1 MENLRGSARHRT
13 SGSSCFRQDLVPAS
27 CCFEVGFSS
36 YSVRHARAEP
46 ELVCL
51 NEKHRGTR
59 HDTTDARP
67 TGRPGWRWIK
77 AALLVFLAFA
87 LVALVFMIYHAEP
100 ILQARIHRDTFRS
113 LSEPSTTGRISC
125 LPSPRLSSLR
135 PGLKVFGK
143 GDLNVHRLG

>member
-1 MENLRGSARHRT
+1 MKNI
-13 SGSSCFRQDLVPAS
+13 
-27 CCFEVGFSS
+27 
-36 YSVRHARAEP
+36 AE
-46 ELVCL
+46 
-51 NEKHRGTR
+51 R
-59 HDTTDARP
+59 DTDARP

-125 LPSPRLSSLR
+125 LP
-135 PGLKVFGK
+135 
-143 GDLNVHRLG
+143 